1 MYKVCC
7 KVCGVKNHPNYNDR
21 TVDYDFAILTLC
33 ETVAFT
39 QDISPACL
47 PSSSSNNYDS
57 RESVVSGWG
66 TLNSGGSTPDVLHEV
81 TVNTMSNSQ
90 VLYCQL

>member
-1 MYKVCC
+1 M
-7 KVCGVKNHPNYNDR
+7 KNHPGYDDR

-33 ETVAFT
+33 ETVDFT

-47 PSSSSNNYDS
+47 PSSSNNNYDS

-66 TLNSGGSTPDVLHEV
+66 TLDLGWIAPDVLHDV
-81 TVNTMSNSQ
+81 TVNTMSNAQ
-90 VLYCQL
+90 VLY